1 MLSQQNQCLK
11 VRRFVVAFGCMH
23 LRTFRAGELHL
34 VNLLRRKATPQ
45 YCSVD
50 HKIPRPDSFK
60 IANYVLTFDSTA

>member
-45 YCSVD
+45 
-50 HKIPRPDSFK
+50 
-60 IANYVLTFDSTA
+60 LTTKFLAPIRSKLQIMF